1 MVQQRG
7 WPFFIL
13 GPCWSIV
20 DKWRFPEMGI
30 PKIVGLW
37 WTIPLQWMIYGYP
50 HPIFTKPPNDCMC
63 GIVQEAMSKCHNI
76 GIFDLQ
82 YSAAFLQQSWRM
94 SEQSYLINPIIDHI
108 MSLTVFLSFSFTK
121 QNKTYKTRDTHGSR
135 NRNSTE
141 LLPGRSL
148 PEGRSSATSSN
159 HTSEMIWWLN
169 HQKKTFWH
177 LKLRDG
183 S

>member
-1 MVQQRG
+1 MA
-7 WPFFIL
+7 FFHSGPMLIHCGQMEVSWNGDTQNSWFMMDNPITMDDL
-13 GPCWSIV
+13 GVP
-20 DKWRFPEMGI
+20 P
-30 PKIVGLW
+30 
-37 WTIPLQWMIYGYP
+37 
-50 HPIFTKPPNDCMC
+50 PIFTNPPNDCMC

-159 HTSEMIWWLN
+159 HTLN

>member
-1 MVQQRG
+1 
-7 WPFFIL
+7 
-13 GPCWSIV
+13 
-20 DKWRFPEMGI
+20 
-30 PKIVGLW
+30 
-37 WTIPLQWMIYGYP
+37 
-50 HPIFTKPPNDCMC
+50 MC

-159 HTSEMIWWLN
+159 HTLN
-169 HQKKTFWH
+169 HQKKHFDTWNSGMVHSFQKSKQH
-177 LKLRDG
+177 EINNPCSLENSPFSTPLSSALRPLRTTACHG
-183 S
+183 FQFPLWS